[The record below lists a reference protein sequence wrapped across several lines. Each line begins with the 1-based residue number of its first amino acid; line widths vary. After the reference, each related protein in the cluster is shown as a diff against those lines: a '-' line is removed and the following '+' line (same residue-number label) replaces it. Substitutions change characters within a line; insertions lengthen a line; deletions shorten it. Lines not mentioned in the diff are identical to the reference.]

1 MNSEMQIE
9 YDYIDGIINQLSEM
23 DLKHLSKLLKCVSQE
38 IISRIPGISIESEKN
53 LAKSTLLSVK
63 SLLFFFEVKLPKKSD
78 KPEDY
83 IPHRAN
89 ELIIYSTNFSIQ
101 FHTS

>member
-23 DLKHLSKLLKCVSQE
+23 NLEDLSKLTTCVSQE
-38 IISRIPGISIESEKN
+38 IINRIPRISIESEKN

-63 SLLFFFEVKLPKKSD
+63 FPLFFFEVKLRK
-78 KPEDY
+78 
-83 IPHRAN
+83 N
-89 ELIIYSTNFSIQ
+89 LI
-101 FHTS
+101 